1 MFEQVSTLKE
11 VNVTYSADTIPHHK
25 FVDPWAR
32 LELHEPKVV
41 AIDFDET
48 ISDNPSAWLMV
59 MKTLE
64 MCGYHVVVCTWRYP
78 HTHPED
84 LQFLVDKG
92 YSIFYTGLRA
102 KRPFMEALGIY
113 VNIWIDD
120 NPWAIENDAEDRWI
134 EDKKLN

>member
-1 MFEQVSTLKE
+1 MFEE
-11 VNVTYSADTIPHHK
+11 TYVVLRDKTIPHNK

-92 YSIFYTGLRA
+92 YVIFYTGLRC
-102 KRPFMEALGIY
+102 KQEFMKEKGID
-113 VNIWIDD
+113 VAIWIDD
-120 NPWAIENDAEDRWI
+120 NPFAILNDAKDRWI
-134 EDKKLN
+134 EDEKLN